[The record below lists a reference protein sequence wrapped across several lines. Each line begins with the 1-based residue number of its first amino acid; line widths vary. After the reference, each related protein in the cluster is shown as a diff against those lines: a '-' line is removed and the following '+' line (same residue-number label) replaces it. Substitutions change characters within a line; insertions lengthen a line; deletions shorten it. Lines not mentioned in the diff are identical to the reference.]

1 LPVPASLRIFAQVAR
16 NAALARLVV
25 AYALFTVSEYAV
37 WVAMLVFAYEQGG
50 ATQAG
55 LIALAQLAPAAVV
68 APLAAALADRRSP
81 LLVLAGG
88 YVVQAVGGAVTA
100 AAILGGAAPVFA
112 YAGAVLA
119 AAAVSTTRPAQAVL
133 VPALTLDVSELTA
146 ANVLIGWVESVSIM
160 VAGALVGITLA
171 LWGVGYVFAVAAVVL
186 AIAVLLVSPLRTR
199 PTHPHADE
207 TTTLGHLTEGF
218 REVFRSRTARLLVG
232 MLAAEDVVIGALDV
246 LFVVL
251 ALDVLQAGQAWA
263 GYLNTAYGAGGVVLG
278 SLAALL
284 VGRRLGPV
292 ITASAMV
299 LGIGLAATAVTSQ
312 RTIVVVLVVLVG
324 GCRALFEV
332 ATRTLLQRAVPAE
345 MVGRVFGLSEG
356 LTMTGLGIGSLLA
369 PALVAVGGDR
379 VALAGVAALLP
390 LAILVRGRVLMQ
402 IDQHAQVP
410 VVEISLLRSIPL
422 FRMLPGPALEGLAR
436 ALERVEYAPGSVLM
450 REGDEGDRYHAIADG
465 TVEIH
470 QAGNRIALLHR
481 GSGLGEIALLSG
493 GVRTATASAASA
505 VTTYA
510 LDRESF
516 LTAVNGHVPTL
527 QSASDVVDELRERDR
542 RRGAADAS

>member
-16 NAALARLVV
+16 SGALVRLVG

-37 WVAMLVFAYEQGG
+37 WVAMLVYAYEHGG
-50 ATQAG
+50 ATEAG
-55 LIALAQLAPAAVV
+55 LVALAQLVPAALV
-68 APLAAALADRRSP
+68 APLAAGLADRRSP

-88 YVVQAVGGAVTA
+88 YSLQGAGGAWTA
-100 AAILGGAAPVFA
+100 VAILGDAPPVFA

-119 AAAVSTTRPAQAVL
+119 SAAVSTTRPAQAVL

-146 ANVLIGWVESVSIM
+146 ANVLIGWVESASIM
-160 VAGALVGITLA
+160 VSGALVGITLA
-171 LWGVGYVFAVAAVVL
+171 VRGIGDVLVITSALLAA
-186 AIAVLLVSPLRTR
+186 AVLLVSPLRTR
-199 PTHPHADE
+199 PAHPHAGE
-207 TTTLGHLTEGF
+207 TSILRHITEGF
-218 REVFRSRTARLLVG
+218 TEVYGSRTARLLVG

-292 ITASAMV
+292 ITATAIA
-299 LGIGLAATAVTSQ
+299 LGVGLACTAVTSQ
-312 RTIVVVLVVLVG
+312 RVVVVVLVVLVG
-324 GCRALFEV
+324 GSRALFEV
-332 ATRTLLQRAVPAE
+332 ATRTLLQRAVPTE
-345 MVGRVFGLSEG
+345 MVGRVFGLTEG
-356 LTMTGLGIGSLLA
+356 LTMTGLAIGSLLA
-369 PALVAVGGDR
+369 PALVAIGGDR

-390 LAILVRGRVLMQ
+390 LVIVAKGRLLMQ

-422 FRMLPGPALEGLAR
+422 FRMLPGPALEGLAG
-436 ALERVEYAPGSVLM
+436 ALERVDYAPGSILM

-465 TVEIH
+465 TVEIR
-470 QAGNRIALLHR
+470 QTGKRIALLGR

-493 GVRTATASAASA
+493 GVRTATGSAVSA

-510 LDRESF
+510 LDREAF

-527 QSASDVVDELRERDR
+527 QSASDIVDELRERDR
-542 RRGAADAS
+542 RRGSADAS